1 MQEQPKIA
9 ETSAPKNWQWP
20 HDQIFEISG
29 KTLEL
34 FLHLKNSILSNP
46 ESQKVIMA
54 LQLDELLQKVVED
67 GIKSGKITDG
77 STPIEVPVANDQ
89 NHYSV
94 LRSKDPETLSKILG
108 MTFDKDLDKDGS
120 SESLI
125 LDAGEPKWYDGYWI
139 PESEVNILNNLRQ
152 SGVTKIN
159 FGWVN
164 GVEKH
169 KEKSYNF
176 WYVTE

>member
-1 MQEQPKIA
+1 MQEQ
-9 ETSAPKNWQWP
+9 PKNWQWP

-77 STPIEVPVANDQ
+77 SKIPTEL
-89 NHYSV
+89 NHWYQ
-94 LRSKDPETLSKILG
+94 LSKDPEQFRKLFGFGIIPSNEV
-108 MTFDKDLDKDGS
+108 GS
-120 SESLI
+120 LQEHEI
-125 LDAGEPKWYDGYWI
+125 LDRGETIWMGDYWI
-139 PESEVNILNNLRQ
+139 PQAELKLLQELPENADAITFGYMEGLTHHLGDLASGGMYSSNN
-152 SGVTKIN
+152 SPGYTMWIMYK
-159 FGWVN
+159 
-164 GVEKH
+164 
-169 KEKSYNF
+169 
-176 WYVTE
+176 